1 MKHIDLNIDKRGSGK
16 ASSRELRIKKLV
28 PGIVYGRSQKAT
40 NVVAD
45 SKAIVRFNTSKFEN
59 AIYKFQSDDKDLNG
73 INALMKEV
81 IVHPVTRY
89 PMHVD
94 FYAVDPSQKVK
105 IFVEV
110 RFIGKPLGTAQGG
123 VFTVVSRTLQVE
135 CKVSDIPEFIDADV
149 SHLNVNDSL
158 HLSDLKLP
166 EGIKS
171 VARDDVTLA
180 TVSIIAEEVI
190 AVTTVAATAEGAAAP
205 GAAPAAGAAGAPGAA
220 PAAGAAGAG
229 AAPAAGKEGKKEK

>member
-16 ASSRELRIKKLV
+16 ASSRELRVNKMV
-28 PGIVYGRSQKAT
+28 PGIVYGRTQKAT

-59 AIYKFQSDDKDLNG
+59 AIYKFQSEDKDLNG
-73 INALMKEV
+73 ISALMKEV

-105 IFVEV
+105 IYVEV
-110 RFIGKPLGTAQGG
+110 RFTGKPIGISQGG

-135 CKVSDIPEFIDADV
+135 CKVADIPEFIDADV
-149 SHLNVNDSL
+149 SNLNVNDSL

-166 EGIKS
+166 DGIKS

-180 TVSIIAEEVI
+180 TVSIIAEEVV
-190 AVTTVAATAEGAAAP
+190 AVATVAAAVEGAAPAAGATAAP
-205 GAAPAAGAAGAPGAA
+205 GAAPAAGASA
-220 PAAGAAGAG
+220 PAAA
-229 AAPAAGKEGKKEK
+229 KEGKKEK